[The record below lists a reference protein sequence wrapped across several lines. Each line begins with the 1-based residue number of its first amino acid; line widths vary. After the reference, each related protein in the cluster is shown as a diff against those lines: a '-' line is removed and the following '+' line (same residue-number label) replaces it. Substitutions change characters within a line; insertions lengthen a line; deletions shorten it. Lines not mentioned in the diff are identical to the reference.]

1 MWWWSDTYYWTMPWI
16 FMPLVMVLFMA
27 MCAAMMFF
35 MMQRMGHGRRKSTM
49 EMLDES
55 RAAGE
60 ISETQYQQL
69 KQILQS

>member
-1 MWWWSDTYYWTMPWI
+1 MWWWSDTYGMMPWI
-16 FMPLVMVLFMA
+16 FMPLMMLLFMA

-35 MMQRMGHGRRKSTM
+35 MMQRRGHGRRKSTI

-55 RAAGE
+55 RALGE
-60 ISETQYQQL
+60 INETQYQQL